1 VATLILVRHGRT
13 PANAEGILAGR
24 AAGVGLDD
32 LGREQADAVA
42 QRLAVLPLARIV
54 TSPLKRTVQTAQAL
68 STAQS
73 SAMAPVRDSG
83 LVECGYGSWTG
94 RSLSSLAR
102 EPLWRTV
109 QVQPSAVTFPDG
121 EAMADMM
128 HRAVSTVRRHDAQ
141 VSAEHSPT
149 AIWAAVSHGD
159 VIKAIVADALGLHLD
174 AFQRIMVSPASV
186 CVIRYTEHRPFLAHL
201 NDTGSDLSRLIAPP
215 RRRRRKSTSPTKRR
229 ADPLAS
235 DAPVGGGG

>member
-1 VATLILVRHGRT
+1 MILVRHGRT
-13 PANAEGILAGR
+13 PANADGILAGR

-32 LGREQADAVA
+32 VGRKQADALA

-54 TSPLKRTVQTAQAL
+54 TSPLKRTVQTAQAV
-68 STAQS
+68 SAAQS
-73 SAMAPVRDSG
+73 NGRAPVRDSG

-94 RSLSSLAR
+94 RSLADLAK

-128 HRAVSTVRRHDAQ
+128 HRAVSTARSHDAQ
-141 VSAEHSPT
+141 VSDQHGTE

-174 AFQRIMVSPASV
+174 AFQRVMVSPASV
-186 CVIRYTEHRPFLAHL
+186 CVIRYTEHRPFVAHL
-201 NDTGSDLSRLIAPP
+201 NDTGSDLSGLLPAPG
-215 RRRRRKSTSPTKRR
+215 RSRRKSRSGGRR
-229 ADPLAS
+229 GAGAAAS
-235 DAPVGGGG
+235 DAAVGGGG

>member
-1 VATLILVRHGRT
+1 VATVILVRHGRT
-13 PANAEGILAGR
+13 AANAGGILAGR

-32 LGREQADAVA
+32 LGRQQADAVA

-54 TSPLKRTVQTAQAL
+54 TSPLKRTVQTAQAV
-68 STAQS
+68 SAAQQTAVT
-73 SAMAPVRDSG
+73 PVRDSG

-94 RSLSSLAR
+94 RTLTELAK

-128 HRAVSTVRRHDAQ
+128 HRAVSTVRSHDGQ
-141 VSAEHSPT
+141 VSTEQGAE
-149 AIWAAVSHGD
+149 AVWAAVSHGD

-186 CVIRYTEHRPFLAHL
+186 CVVRYTEHRTFVAHV
-201 NDTGSDLSRLIAPP
+201 NDTGSDLTGLLAPP
-215 RRRRRKSTSPTKRR
+215 RRGRRRGKRSSSPR
-229 ADPLAS
+229 AS
-235 DAPVGGGG
+235 DAAVGGGG